1 MNPHFAPRIGEALV
15 YLGLGVGMVLVQAMG
30 PAHVDGLLNSAAF
43 ESISESMSGGPE
55 TASCDTSGG
64 TLSWLPGGRSGFVIT
79 GLGEHC
85 AGKRVQVT
93 LRGSDGQ
100 VLGTAHSRVSAASGD
115 GAGHRANF
123 SYPALGGQAAE
134 ISSVQVHLAD

>member
-1 MNPHFAPRIGEALV
+1 M
-15 YLGLGVGMVLVQAMG
+15 YLGLGVAMVLVQAMG
-30 PAHVDGLLNSAAF
+30 PANVNALLDSAAF
-43 ESISESMSGGPE
+43 ESISGSVTGGPE
-55 TASCDTSGG
+55 TGSCDTNGG
-64 TLSWLPGGRSGFVIT
+64 TLSWLPGGRPGFEIT

-100 VLGTAHSRVSAASGD
+100 VLGTAHSRVSTESRDVGS
-115 GAGHRANF
+115 HRANF
-123 SYPALGGQAAE
+123 SYPALGDQAAE